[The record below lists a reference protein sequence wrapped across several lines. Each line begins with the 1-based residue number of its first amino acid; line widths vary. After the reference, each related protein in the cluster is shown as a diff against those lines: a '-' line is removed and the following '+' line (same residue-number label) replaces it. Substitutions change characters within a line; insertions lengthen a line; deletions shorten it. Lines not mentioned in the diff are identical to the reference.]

1 MVLLLCPPA
10 VSRLLNVKA
19 DSPRCCNR
27 KRQLVVAVSTT
38 CTVVQSVDASI
49 DPCTC
54 MCLHTVYIYVLYSIH
69 YTCMYNIYVLYS
81 VHYTCMYNIYVLYS
95 IHYTCMYYIY
105 VLYSIH
111 YTCMYYIYVLYSIH
125 YTCMYYIYMYYTVYS
140 SFWEGYAGC
149 DVRTYTRC
157 HLYLLSSL

>member
-27 KRQLVVAVSTT
+27 MRQLVVAVPTT

-54 MCLHTVYIYVLYSIH
+54 MCLHTVYMYYTVYMHVQYICIIQYTLYMHVLYICIIQ
-69 YTCMYNIYVLYS
+69 YTLYMHVLYICIIQ
-81 VHYTCMYNIYVLYS
+81 YTLYMHVLY
-95 IHYTCMYYIY
+95 ICIIQYTLYMH
-105 VLYSIH
+105 VLY
-111 YTCMYYIYVLYSIH
+111 
-125 YTCMYYIYMYYTVYS
+125 YMYYTVYS

-157 HLYLLSSL
+157 HFYLLSLL